1 MLHADNFL
9 PATERSSHKSVYPPR
24 MQINRPLSRSSNS
37 FRLVSYVR
45 FSISV
50 SCVGQ
55 HFYLNR
61 AHHQQFACLMCR
73 APLYGIPRCTRARC
87 PDLSDC
93 HPDCDANKHNLIER
107 APLTSLDQ
115 VQWRTGIALPAS
127 RRHRRCI
134 QTVKIGLEI
143 LSMLFARRSAA
154 CFLPPLCEC
163 TIVRWST
170 DLMLALD
177 AHTVINFVSSPLAH
191 FCIQIQLKLVVCVL
205 LRCSSLAWIFAHSFG
220 LS

>member
-1 MLHADNFL
+1 
-9 PATERSSHKSVYPPR
+9 

-73 APLYGIPRCTRARC
+73 APFYGIPRCTRARC

-93 HPDCDANKHNLIER
+93 HPDCDANKHYNLIER

-127 RRHRRCI
+127 RRRHRRCCI

-177 AHTVINFVSSPLAH
+177 AHSDK
-191 FCIQIQLKLVVCVL
+191 FCFLSISAFLYKNTIEIGCLRSAA
-205 LRCSSLAWIFAHSFG
+205 RCSSLAWIFAHSFG
-220 LS
+220 LSWLSVQGKLALGDNQ